1 MCVHTHACAHA
12 RVYTFLERKNEARLV
27 GGWPIL
33 SFSLISFCPPFFFLF
48 SREGFFLWKKRFC
61 GHFETRRYI
70 YPALR
75 SLDERCQHT
84 GVSASGEHY
93 PPPRQFNFANQSGI
107 AALRELLAASS
118 LLLRFQLKLR
128 AKPSCELLL
137 AK

>member
-1 MCVHTHACAHA
+1 MCTRA
-12 RVYTFLERKNEARLV
+12 RVHISRAKKRGEVGWWLADPLFLFNFFLSSFF
-27 GGWPIL
+27 L
-33 SFSLISFCPPFFFLF
+33 SFF
-48 SREGFFLWKKRFC
+48 EGRVFLWKKRFC
-61 GHFETRRYI
+61 SHFERRRYI

-107 AALRELLAASS
+107 AALRELLAASN